1 MTGAQIL
8 IGRIKGRPAAARMR
22 DGVLDD
28 LLIDPPAGIPR
39 PGTIFRGTVSR
50 ALKGIGGRFVRLPGQ
65 TGFLRQAAGH
75 PEGAPLLVQVTGY
88 AEPGKAVPVT
98 TRLLF
103 KSRYVIATPDNPGVN
118 LSRTIRD
125 EAARDRLLALAGT
138 VALPEGLGLILRT
151 EAGEADSDALI
162 EDISE
167 TVDRARGVLSAARG
181 GPERLLDG
189 PTPERMAW
197 RDWAGEAGATWID
210 APDAFETHGIIDAI
224 EALAVSRVD
233 LPGGAWIEVEPTRAL
248 VAVDVNTGPDTSSA
262 AGLKANIAAAR
273 ALPRAL
279 RLRGLGGQIVVD
291 FAPMPKKDRRTL
303 DQVLTSAFRA
313 DSVETALVGW
323 TTLGH
328 VELSRKR
335 ERLPLTE
342 AGL

>member
-1 MTGAQIL
+1 MTGARIL
-8 IGRIKGRPAAARMR
+8 MGRIKGRPAAARML
-22 DGVLDD
+22 DGALDD
-28 LLIDPPAGIPR
+28 LLIDPPTGIPR
-39 PGTIFRGTVSR
+39 PGSIFRGAISR
-50 ALKGIGGRFVRLPGQ
+50 PLKGIGGRFVRLPGQ
-65 TGFLRQAAGH
+65 TGFLRHAAGH

-125 EAARDRLLALAGT
+125 EAARERLLALAGT
-138 VALPEGLGLILRT
+138 VDLPEGVGLILRT
-151 EAGEADSDALI
+151 EAAVADSDALI
-162 EDISE
+162 GDIAE
-167 TVDRARGVLSAARG
+167 TVDRARGVLAAALG
-181 GPERLLDG
+181 GPKLLLDG
-189 PTPERMAW
+189 PTPDHLAW
-197 RDWAGEAGATWID
+197 RDWAGEAGSGWID
-210 APDAFETHGIIDAI
+210 GPDAFETHGIIEAV
-224 EALAVSRVD
+224 EALAGSRVG

-248 VAVDVNTGPDTSSA
+248 VAVDVNTGPDTSPA
-262 AGLKANIAAAR
+262 AALKANIAAAR

-323 TTLGH
+323 TTLGL

-335 ERLPLTE
+335 DRLPLTE

>member
-1 MTGAQIL
+1 MQK
-8 IGRIKGRPAAARMR
+8 IKELGGVVGRP
-22 DGVLDD
+22 
-28 LLIDPPAGIPR
+28 
-39 PGTIFRGTVSR
+39 
-50 ALKGIGGRFVRLPGQ
+50 LKP
-65 TGFLRQAAGH
+65 TAH
-75 PEGAPLLVQVTGY
+75 
-88 AEPGKAVPVT
+88 
-98 TRLLF
+98 
-103 KSRYVIATPDNPGVN
+103 
-118 LSRTIRD
+118 
-125 EAARDRLLALAGT
+125 
-138 VALPEGLGLILRT
+138 GLG
-151 EAGEADSDALI
+151 
-162 EDISE
+162 
-167 TVDRARGVLSAARG
+167 RGAHR
-181 GPERLLDG
+181 
-189 PTPERMAW
+189 
-197 RDWAGEAGATWID
+197 
-210 APDAFETHGIIDAI
+210 
-224 EALAVSRVD
+224 
-233 LPGGAWIEVEPTRAL
+233 AWIEVEPTRAL